1 MADREYTT
9 NVNWSPRSGDFAEQE
24 AAKKE
29 EARLHALARQ
39 QEKDRNARF
48 KAALMATY
56 AQSQPAQGQTMDS
69 FIRNGGNRG
78 QTHVIEEE
86 ASPGLKM
93 SRWMRSEVAKKEVTE
108 LDGGN

>member
-1 MADREYTT
+1 
-9 NVNWSPRSGDFAEQE
+9 
-24 AAKKE
+24 
-29 EARLHALARQ
+29 
-39 QEKDRNARF
+39 
-48 KAALMATY
+48 
-56 AQSQPAQGQTMDS
+56 MDD